1 MLKKFVFY
9 SLILFSLETAAQID
23 SINQTNCSYQ
33 ISLLTCSPGEELYT
47 TFGHSAIRILNSQTG
62 SDLVF
67 NYGTFDFEDPDFYQ
81 KFIEGKLLYF
91 VSVDSMRNFLWEY
104 QYYQRGITEQI
115 LNLTCEEKEKIVRAL
130 FENAKNENKFYR
142 YNFTFDNCTTRIRD
156 LLEKNSTTPIQT
168 KNILPT
174 STTTFRNLLHESL
187 NNGNRDWSK
196 LGIDILLGSSV
207 DTKIS
212 NREAMFLP
220 NYLLNA
226 VDSSKLK
233 NEPLVK
239 EKSSLLP
246 STYLTKDSVSPLLV
260 FSALL
265 IIIVALSFFKSFR
278 VFFIFFDCLLFFT
291 CGTLGVLLLFLWVQ
305 NEQAMFQN
313 NFNLLWA
320 LPTHLIAPV
329 LLFTKNQWLKNYFKF
344 SFFFTLTVLLVWAFL
359 PQQMNPALLPL
370 VGIILVRSYQLLKPR
385 IG

>member
-168 KNILPT
+168 KKHFTNI
-174 STTTFRNLLHESL
+174 
-187 NNGNRDWSK
+187 
-196 LGIDILLGSSV
+196 
-207 DTKIS
+207 
-212 NREAMFLP
+212 
-220 NYLLNA
+220 NYN
-226 VDSSKLK
+226 
-233 NEPLVK
+233 
-239 EKSSLLP
+239 
-246 STYLTKDSVSPLLV
+246 
-260 FSALL
+260 
-265 IIIVALSFFKSFR
+265 
-278 VFFIFFDCLLFFT
+278 
-291 CGTLGVLLLFLWVQ
+291 
-305 NEQAMFQN
+305 FQK
-313 NFNLLWA
+313 
-320 LPTHLIAPV
+320 PIAR
-329 LLFTKNQWLKNYFKF
+329 KF
-344 SFFFTLTVLLVWAFL
+344 E
-359 PQQMNPALLPL
+359 
-370 VGIILVRSYQLLKPR
+370 
-385 IG
+385 